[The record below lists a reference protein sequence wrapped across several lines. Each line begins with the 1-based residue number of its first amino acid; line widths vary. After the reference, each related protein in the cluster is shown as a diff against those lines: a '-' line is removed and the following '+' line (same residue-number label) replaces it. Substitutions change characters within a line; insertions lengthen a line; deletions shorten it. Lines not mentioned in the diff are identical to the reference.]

1 MTAIAGIGYILL
13 AFSPAFAI
21 FYKFI
26 IADPLR
32 IILFAFGAFFWLLS
46 LLFSSLLWFILVPLR
61 GKLFIFVIFSILIQ
75 ELSRITLFVLIK
87 RAQRLVYFFLVLHGV
102 HTLYNARHMLAVV
115 CGIGM
120 GTMAAYFAII
130 NVVAD
135 FWGEGTVG
143 LPATVPEI
151 NQYFPVSF
159 LKCLIKSYSLIMFYH
174 IITYAISAC
183 FLTLCHVFWTI
194 VLWDACHKEG
204 KNSKWWK
211 NVLFVFLSHLTFSG
225 SSFLNQLGYPVLV
238 LCMQFCIMLLSAIY
252 SIHVIAK
259 NVTVMTAIRI
269 LLRTLSA
276 CVCCSKTEELN
287 TNWIQASE
295 PVRQEAGEPQTVDT

>member
-87 RAQRLVYFFLVLHGV
+87 RAQRGLSFMAASDHHKHGV

-151 NQYFPVSF
+151 SEQFEVKLNVEDQYFP
-159 LKCLIKSYSLIMFYH
+159 
-174 IITYAISAC
+174 ITYAISAC